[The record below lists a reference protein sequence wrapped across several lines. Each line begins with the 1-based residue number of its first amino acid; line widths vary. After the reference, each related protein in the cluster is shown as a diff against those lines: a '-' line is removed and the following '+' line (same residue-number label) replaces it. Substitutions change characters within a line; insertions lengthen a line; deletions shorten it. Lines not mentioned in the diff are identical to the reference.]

1 MRSTP
6 HNQHHHVVRPLSSIL
21 FVLLVI
27 ALAIVISAMAPS
39 PQPSLTGEE
48 VLNRVCATCHAVNP
62 PAEAGTKPIAPP
74 MKMIVRRYMMINES
88 EEAAQERIV
97 EWLKGP

>member
-1 MRSTP
+1 
-6 HNQHHHVVRPLSSIL
+6 
-21 FVLLVI
+21 
-27 ALAIVISAMAPS
+27 
-39 PQPSLTGEE
+39 
-48 VLNRVCATCHAVNP
+48 
-62 PAEAGTKPIAPP
+62 